1 MNTDN
6 KDKSKV
12 RREGSTAED
21 ITDINDAGGV
31 SRKTSMEGKALGRD
45 GTDTR
50 TTGGGLGTTVGTT
63 AETVSGSGGSTAED
77 ITDINDAGGVSGK
90 TSMEGKAL
98 GREGRYRQT
107 ARTSGGQ
114 QQGEQGGQEAINTMQ
129 SVLKSY
135 VELQKNLLNS
145 FQSVFS
151 RFINDTSKSY
161 LNNFTAPQQYADAYN
176 KTNQTITDNT
186 LNYTQRVND
195 FAVTSTESFNK
206 SIEIAQKYY
215 NEAVQNYLNFVNKI
229 GRSYSNQ

>member
-12 RREGSTAED
+12 RS
-21 ITDINDAGGV
+21 I
-31 SRKTSMEGKALGRD
+31 
-45 GTDTR
+45 
-50 TTGGGLGTTVGTT
+50 
-63 AETVSGSGGSTAED
+63 GSTAED

-90 TSMEGKAL
+90 TSMKGKAL
-98 GREGRYRQT
+98 GIEGRYQQT
-107 ARTSGGQ
+107 AGTSVEQ
-114 QQGEQGGQEAINTMQ
+114 RQGGQETINTMQ
-129 SVLKSY
+129 SVLNSY

-161 LNNFTAPQQYADAYN
+161 LNNFTASQQNTDAYN
-176 KTNQTITDNT
+176 KTNQTITDNA

>member
-12 RREGSTAED
+12 R
-21 ITDINDAGGV
+21 
-31 SRKTSMEGKALGRD
+31 
-45 GTDTR
+45 
-50 TTGGGLGTTVGTT
+50 
-63 AETVSGSGGSTAED
+63 SGGSTAED

-98 GREGRYRQT
+98 GREGRYQQT
-107 ARTSGGQ
+107 AGTSGEQ
-114 QQGEQGGQEAINTMQ
+114 RQGGQETINTMQ
-129 SVLKSY
+129 SVLNSY

-161 LNNFTAPQQYADAYN
+161 LNNFTASQQNTDAYN

>member
-12 RREGSTAED
+12 RSGGSTAED

-31 SRKTSMEGKALGRD
+31 SGKTSMEGKALGRE

-98 GREGRYRQT
+98 GREGRYQQT
-107 ARTSGGQ
+107 AGTSGEQ
-114 QQGEQGGQEAINTMQ
+114 QQGGQETINTMQ
-129 SVLKSY
+129 SVLNSY

-161 LNNFTAPQQYADAYN
+161 LNNFTASQQNTDAYN